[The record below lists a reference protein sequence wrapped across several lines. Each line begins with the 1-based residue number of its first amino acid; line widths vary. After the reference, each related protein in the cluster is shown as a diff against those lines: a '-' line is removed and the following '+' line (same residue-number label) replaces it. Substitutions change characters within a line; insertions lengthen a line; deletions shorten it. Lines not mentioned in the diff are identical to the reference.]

1 MCSRCVFLCETTK
14 AEKRV
19 RLCVCAT
26 MCVCVSWGCRW
37 DSGGKSHQSCFLLN
51 SDHAELAIYPQDRTP
66 SIRIPR
72 SGHTHAHTHSPLI
85 NIPSV
90 NVCLCAQ
97 LCVIALLPVRS
108 NYSHRKALEFLVK
121 RTLTQK
127 KHIHTSTTL
136 HLLFILPVVIF
147 KAPLGQRNVC
157 LGAPAVEVCVQ
168 VCACMCM

>member
-19 RLCVCAT
+19 RLCVCV
-26 MCVCVSWGCRW
+26 CVCLGDAGETLEANLTKAASCSIATVQNW
-37 DSGGKSHQSCFLLN
+37 QSI
-51 SDHAELAIYPQDRTP
+51 HRTGHH
-66 SIRIPR
+66 R
-72 SGHTHAHTHSPLI
+72 SGSLAQDTHTHTHSPLI

-97 LCVIALLPVRS
+97 LCATALLPVRS
-108 NYSHRKALEFLVK
+108 NHSHRKALEFLVK

-147 KAPLGQRNVC
+147 KAPLGQRKVC